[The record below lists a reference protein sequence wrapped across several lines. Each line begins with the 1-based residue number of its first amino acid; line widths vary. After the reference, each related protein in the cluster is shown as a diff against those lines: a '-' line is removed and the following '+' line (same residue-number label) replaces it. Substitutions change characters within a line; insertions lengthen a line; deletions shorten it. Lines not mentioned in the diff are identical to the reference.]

1 MKRNIADLDLP
12 LLRKGKVREVY
23 DLKNKLLMVAS
34 DRVSAFDHVL
44 PNTIPNKGKILTKIS
59 TFWFENTKDIVDN
72 HLITTDFDEI
82 KKNLPKKI
90 HLNEAY
96 YKDRMML
103 VRKANRVDF
112 ECVVRGYI
120 AGSMWK
126 EYLETGQG
134 CGYKLPEGL
143 KQAQKLPKPIF
154 TPATKADTGHDENI
168 SFEQMKKMMKNDKL
182 ADKLKDISLRLYE
195 YGEEYMKQRGIILA
209 DTKFEF
215 GLIGDKIILIDEVLT
230 PDSSRFWDV
239 KNYKIGESPVS
250 LDKQFLRDYLEKTKW
265 DKKSAPP
272 QIPHDIVLGATE
284 KYKQA
289 LNRVVND

>member
-23 DLKNKLLMVAS
+23 NLGSKLLMVAS

-44 PNTIPNKGKILTKIS
+44 PNEIPNKGKILTKIS

-72 HLITTDFDEI
+72 HMISTDFKEI
-82 KKNLPKKI
+82 KKALPKTLKV
-90 HLNEAY
+90 NEAY
-96 YKDRMML
+96 YKERMML
-103 VRKANRVDF
+103 VKKAKRIDF

-126 EYLETGQG
+126 EYQATGM
-134 CGYKLPEGL
+134 CCCYKLPDNL
-143 KQAQKLPKPIF
+143 KQAQKLPEPIF
-154 TPATKADTGHDENI
+154 TPATKADTGHDVNI
-168 SFEQMKKMMKNDKL
+168 SFEEMKKLMKNDKL
-182 ADKLKDISLRLYE
+182 ADQLKEISIKLYE
-195 YGEEYMKQRGIILA
+195 YGEEYLKQRGIILA

-215 GLIGDKIILIDEVLT
+215 GLIDDKIVLIDEVLT
-230 PDSSRFWDV
+230 PDSSRFWDI
-239 KNYKIGESPVS
+239 KTYKIGTSPIS
-250 LDKQFLRDYLEKTKW
+250 LDKQFIRDYLEKTKW

-272 QIPHDIVLGATE
+272 IIPSDVVSGAVE

-289 LNRVVND
+289 LNRVVHD

>member
-1 MKRNIADLDLP
+1 MKRSIADLDLP
-12 LLRKGKVREVY
+12 ILRKGKVREVY
-23 DLKNKLLMVAS
+23 DLGKKLLMVAS

-82 KKNLPKKI
+82 KKQLPKKI

-96 YKDRMML
+96 YKERMML
-103 VRKANRVDF
+103 VKKAKRIDF

-134 CGYKLPEGL
+134 CGYKFPQGL
-143 KQAQKLPKPIF
+143 KQAQKLPTPIF

-168 SFEQMKKMMKNDKL
+168 SFEKMKKLMKNDKL
-182 ADKLKDISLRLYE
+182 ADKLKEISLKLYE

-272 QIPHDIVLGATE
+272 QIPSDIVEGATE